1 MELNIAVVDDFESD
15 CKRIEEYIEHYFSDH
30 RNKPTRVGRYYN
42 AEDFLK
48 TYRKGEY
55 QIIFLDVC
63 MGDMNGLELANRIRS
78 GDKDICIIFM
88 STTRDFVFQSFSAVP
103 EGYLCKPYEYAA
115 FAEVMERT
123 LSKLFEEEKLLKI
136 QLSHCEAEVSIGEIV
151 AVLSNNHSVDLKM
164 ITGEILESNMLFSDI
179 QGALENEPN
188 FLECNRGIIINMDY
202 ATQIKGDTIIM
213 QDGTGYPVRRR
224 GRKEISAKFTK
235 YIAVKLRRRLDI

>member
-1 MELNIAVVDDFESD
+1 MNLNIAIVDDLKVD
-15 CKRIEEYIEHYFSDH
+15 CEHIEKYIERYFSD
-30 RNKPTRVGRYYN
+30 RKNKPARVGRYYN

-55 QIIFLDVC
+55 QIMFLDVC
-63 MGDMNGLELANRIRS
+63 MGEMNGLELADRIRN

-88 STTRDFVFQSFSAVP
+88 STTRDFVFRSFSAVP

-123 LSKLFEEEKLLKI
+123 LNKLFAEEKLLKI
-136 QLSHCEAEVSIGEIV
+136 QLSHCKAEISTGEIV
-151 AVLSNNHSVDLKM
+151 SVLSNNHSVELKM
-164 ITGEILESNMLFSDI
+164 ITGEVLESNMLFSDI
-179 QGALENEPN
+179 QESLENEPN
-188 FLECNRGIIINMDY
+188 FLECSRGIIINMDY

-224 GRKEISAKFTK
+224 GRKDISAKFTK
-235 YIAVKLRRRLDI
+235 YIAGRIRRKLDI

>member
-1 MELNIAVVDDFESD
+1 MNLNIAVIDDLEND
-15 CKRIEEYIEHYFSDH
+15 CKRIEEYIERYFSDH
-30 RNKPTRVGRYYN
+30 RSKPVHVGRYYN
-42 AEDFLK
+42 AEDFLR

-55 QIIFLDVC
+55 QIMFLDVC
-63 MGDMNGLELANRIRS
+63 MGEMNGLELADRIRS
-78 GDKDICIIFM
+78 GDKEICIIFM
-88 STTRDFVFQSFSAVP
+88 STTRDFVFRSFSAVP

-123 LSKLFEEEKLLKI
+123 LGKLFEEEKLLKI
-136 QLSHCEAEVSIGEIV
+136 QLSHYEAEVSIGEIV

-179 QGALENEPN
+179 QSSLENEPN
-188 FLECNRGIIINMDY
+188 FLECSRGVIINMDY

-224 GRKEISAKFTK
+224 GRKEIFAKFTK
-235 YIAVKLRRRLDI
+235 YIAVKMRRRLDI